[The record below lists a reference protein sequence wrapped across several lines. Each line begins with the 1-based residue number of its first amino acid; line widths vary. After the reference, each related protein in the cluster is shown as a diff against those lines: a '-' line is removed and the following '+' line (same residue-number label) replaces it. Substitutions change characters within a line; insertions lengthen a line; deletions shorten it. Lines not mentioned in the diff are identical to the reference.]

1 MNTNWIVTT
10 NDGEVATLQ
19 RDTETSRDEALIRRP
34 PNKLSHDEWLK
45 AWFIGRLFTG
55 DGLREEVLRLEIAW
69 GSEQVLQ
76 RVLKESQQLDEFRAW
91 FAKVQAEEK
100 TPGGEAA

>member
-34 PNKLSHDEWLK
+34 PNKLSHDAWLK

-69 GSEQVLQ
+69 SAEHVLQ
-76 RVLKESQQLDEFRAW
+76 QVQKEHQQLEEFQNW
-91 FAKVQAEEK
+91 FAKIKAEA
-100 TPGGEAA
+100 EAA

>member
-34 PNKLSHDEWLK
+34 PNKLSESEWLK
-45 AWFIGRLFTG
+45 VWFVGKLVTG
-55 DGLREEVLRLEIAW
+55 DGLHEEVLRLEIAW
-69 GSEQVLQ
+69 SAEHDLQ
-76 RVLKESQQLDEFRAW
+76 KVRKANQQLAEFHEW
-91 FAKVQAEEK
+91 FNTTRLEEV
-100 TPGGEAA
+100 